1 MYTITYTTQT
11 HSVRRAVCAR
21 RLLCGTLSE
30 QQQQQQKKESRGQ
43 IAATQTDSSTKLAPL
58 FFSLFLPPFT
68 PNRNSSRSCLRLH
81 MCVMASFK
89 EKANERKEGEEEEKK
104 KKFPKKGELALASST
119 KGTPTVSLSLSVFS
133 IYLQTKDKRASS
145 SFGAMP
151 EREGEIFSFEASDD
165 ANRGRRSKT
174 SSFSYSSTDGRAGAA
189 GSMKPIERSFAFF
202 FAVEI
207 GWLDTLY

>member
-1 MYTITYTTQT
+1 
-11 HSVRRAVCAR
+11 
-21 RLLCGTLSE
+21 
-30 QQQQQQKKESRGQ
+30 
-43 IAATQTDSSTKLAPL
+43 
-58 FFSLFLPPFT
+58 
-68 PNRNSSRSCLRLH
+68 

-119 KGTPTVSLSLSVFS
+119 KGTPTVSLSLSLSVFS

>member
-1 MYTITYTTQT
+1 
-11 HSVRRAVCAR
+11 
-21 RLLCGTLSE
+21 
-30 QQQQQQKKESRGQ
+30 
-43 IAATQTDSSTKLAPL
+43 
-58 FFSLFLPPFT
+58 
-68 PNRNSSRSCLRLH
+68 

-207 GWLDTLY
+207 GWLDTLYWPALGFALLVSLSLCYNFFLPTIVCFVWQATSAVSQVQPVTTSPSQFTNTDCQSTSPSLRPRVQRADGPNRH

>member
-1 MYTITYTTQT
+1 
-11 HSVRRAVCAR
+11 
-21 RLLCGTLSE
+21 
-30 QQQQQQKKESRGQ
+30 
-43 IAATQTDSSTKLAPL
+43 
-58 FFSLFLPPFT
+58 
-68 PNRNSSRSCLRLH
+68 

>member
-1 MYTITYTTQT
+1 
-11 HSVRRAVCAR
+11 
-21 RLLCGTLSE
+21 
-30 QQQQQQKKESRGQ
+30 
-43 IAATQTDSSTKLAPL
+43 
-58 FFSLFLPPFT
+58 
-68 PNRNSSRSCLRLH
+68 

-202 FAVEI
+202 LCSRDRMARYALLTCTWVRVASFSLSLLQLLLYALACSEQTDLI
-207 GWLDTLY
+207 DTKSILRKVGERERAKKKCCNE